1 MNRIILSIAAISI
14 MSILAFAGGDIEE
27 TEVIPEASAGG
38 FYAGLGIVAASVR
51 DPDVS
56 VNFWETGPGQERMGT
71 VSFIAGYN
79 FNAYIAVEGRYNDSF
94 THDDQI
100 EMNGWSLFVKPQ
112 YPVSEDFSVYALLG
126 FGGLDLSGSLLSAQP
141 PIPVVNVDNTTF
153 QWGIGMSYKVM
164 ENVSLFADY
173 AWLANSID
181 DVNNVYPLSV
191 DAFTIGVNYQF

>member
-1 MNRIILSIAAISI
+1 MNRIILSIVVISI
-14 MSILAFAGGDIEE
+14 MSTLAFAGGDIDEA
-27 TEVIPEASAGG
+27 EVIPEASSGR
-38 FYAGLGIVAASVR
+38 FYAGLGIVAGSVR

-56 VNFWETGPGQERMGT
+56 VNLWQTGPGQERLGA

-100 EMNGWSLFVKPQ
+100 EMNSWSLFVKPQ

-126 FGGLDLSGSLLSAQP
+126 YGGLDLSGSLLSAEP
-141 PIPVVNVDNTTF
+141 PIPVVDVDNTTF
-153 QWGIGMSYKVM
+153 QWGIGMSYRVM
-164 ENVSLFADY
+164 ENVSLFVDY
-173 AWLANSID
+173 VWLSNSID
-181 DVNNVYPLSV
+181 DVNNVYQLSV